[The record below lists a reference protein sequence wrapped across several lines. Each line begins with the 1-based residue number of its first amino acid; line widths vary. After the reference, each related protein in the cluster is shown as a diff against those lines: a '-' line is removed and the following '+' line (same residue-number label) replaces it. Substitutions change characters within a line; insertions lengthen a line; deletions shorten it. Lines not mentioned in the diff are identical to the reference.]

1 MNEIIASPLFSIFL
15 CIIAYKIGLLIQQKT
30 KLAVANP
37 LLIAILI
44 VIVFLSAAGISLDQF
59 NQGASFISMFLTPA
73 TCMLALSIYRQ
84 ADKLKKNLIPILAGT
99 LVGSIV
105 SMTSVMLLCN
115 VFQLDEAMAYSLIP
129 KSVTTPIAMDVSAS
143 LGGIVPITIAAVIIT
158 GIIGAVLAP
167 TLIKV
172 FKIKDPVVR
181 GIAIGTSSHALG
193 TSKALE
199 IGEVEGAMSG
209 IALGLCGII
218 TVILSLVLAPFL

>member
-1 MNEIIASPLFSIFL
+1 MNDMITSPLFSIFL
-15 CIIAYKIGLLIQQKT
+15 CIIAYKLGLLLQQKT
-30 KLAVANP
+30 KLAIANP
-37 LLIAILI
+37 LLIAIVL
-44 VIVFLSAAGISLDQF
+44 VIVFLTAANISLEQF

-84 ADKLKKNLIPILAGT
+84 VDKLKANLIPILAGT

-105 SMTSVMLLCN
+105 SIISVIVLCRL
-115 VFQLDEAMAYSLIP
+115 FKLDDAITYSLLP

-167 TLIKV
+167 TLIKL
-172 FKIKDPVVR
+172 FKIKDPIVR

-218 TVILSLVLAPFL
+218 TVILSLILTVIL

>member
-1 MNEIIASPLFSIFL
+1 MNEIISSPLFSIFL
-15 CIIAYKIGLLIQQKT
+15 CIIAYKAGLLLQQKT
-30 KLAVANP
+30 RLALANP
-37 LLIAILI
+37 LLIAILL
-44 VIVFLSAAGISLDQF
+44 VIAFLTITGISLDQF
-59 NQGASFISMFLTPA
+59 NEGASFISMFLTPA

-84 ADKLKKNLIPILAGT
+84 ADKLKKNFIPILAGT
-99 LVGSIV
+99 LVGSII
-105 SMTSVMLLCN
+105 SITSVLLLCSL
-115 VFQLDEAMAYSLIP
+115 FGLEDSITHSLIP
-129 KSVTTPIAMDVSAS
+129 KSVTTPIAMDVSSS

-172 FKIKDPVVR
+172 FKIKNPIVR

-209 IALGLCGII
+209 IALGLSGII
-218 TVILSLVLAPFL
+218 TVLLALLLTSFL

>member
-1 MNEIIASPLFSIFL
+1 
-15 CIIAYKIGLLIQQKT
+15 
-30 KLAVANP
+30 
-37 LLIAILI
+37 
-44 VIVFLSAAGISLDQF
+44 
-59 NQGASFISMFLTPA
+59 MFLTPA

-172 FKIKDPVVR
+172 FKITDPVVR